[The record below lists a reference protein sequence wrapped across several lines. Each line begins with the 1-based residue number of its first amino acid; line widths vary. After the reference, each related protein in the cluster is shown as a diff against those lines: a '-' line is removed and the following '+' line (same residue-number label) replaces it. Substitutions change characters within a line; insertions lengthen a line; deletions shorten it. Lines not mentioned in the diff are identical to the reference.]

1 MQGKEVVKTA
11 LSAARDVLG
20 MFLGDLSD
28 ADLTVRPVPSAN
40 HIAWQMAHLIAAEK
54 MLLEGQLPG
63 VKYPEIP
70 AGIAALGSER
80 TGKVNPPGGYATKA
94 QYMDAFNKMREAS
107 IAAVEKI
114 TDADLDRPTTNMMAK
129 FAPTLGA
136 LLILVANHTL
146 MHGGQFTVI
155 RRALNKPVVF

>member
-1 MQGKEVVKTA
+1 
-11 LSAARDVLG
+11 
-20 MFLGDLSD
+20 
-28 ADLTVRPVPSAN
+28 
-40 HIAWQMAHLIAAEK
+40 
-54 MLLEGQLPG
+54 
-63 VKYPEIP
+63 
-70 AGIAALGSER
+70 
-80 TGKVNPPGGYATKA
+80 
-94 QYMDAFNKMREAS
+94 MDAFNKMREAS